1 MSAAVDL
8 TSLSCQTTA
17 KKRRGDKVASDGM
30 ICLLLPK
37 TFPFLTALASILL
50 TPAVTAPLSMLC
62 TSGWPFLGLV
72 LPLT

>member
-30 ICLLLPK
+30 ICLLL
-37 TFPFLTALASILL
+37 S
-50 TPAVTAPLSMLC
+50 APL
-62 TSGWPFLGLV
+62 P
-72 LPLT
+72 